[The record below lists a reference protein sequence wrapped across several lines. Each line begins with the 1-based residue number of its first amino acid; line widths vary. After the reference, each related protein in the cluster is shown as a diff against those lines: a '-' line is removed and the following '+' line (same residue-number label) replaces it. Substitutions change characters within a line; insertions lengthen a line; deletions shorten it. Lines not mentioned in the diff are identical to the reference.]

1 MGSVNNKRTFSEI
14 LLNNNTNVN
23 KGNKL
28 NEDNISLSSS
38 SNLFDASDDSD
49 AQSTLSNVDGDAII
63 LNNTTNVNNTN
74 ERTKYEGI
82 PELVGPYSES
92 IKEVMKEVYNIDSLK
107 EWQLRLVQSLVFS
120 TDKALRLI

>member
-23 KGNKL
+23 KENES
-28 NEDNISLSSS
+28 NEDDISLSSS

-49 AQSTLSNVDGDAII
+49 AQSTLSYVDGGAII

-74 ERTKYEGI
+74 KRTKYKGI

-92 IKEVMKEVYNIDSLK
+92 IKEVMKEVYNIDSPK
-107 EWQLRLVQSLVFS
+107 E
-120 TDKALRLI
+120 